1 MNNPIESRNI
11 SRREFLVLSG
21 TSAAALLS
29 GCATNPVTGR
39 SQLILLGEDEEIRLD
54 RQSAPHQF
62 SADFGAI
69 QDAALN
75 EYIGSVGHKLASLSH
90 RPGMPYSFRGVNAV
104 YANAYAFPAGSIAA
118 TRGILLNL
126 EAEAELAALLGHEI
140 GHVCYRHA
148 AARAGKSLLAAA
160 AVGTLTL
167 LIGSQYEEYEA
178 LTAGLGTIASGALLA
193 RYSRA
198 NEREAD
204 AIGLK
209 YMTAAGYPPS
219 GMIAL
224 MDVLR
229 KLSKDKP
236 GVIELMFSTHPMSE
250 ERYQTASKEAD
261 TQYKWAADFP
271 SDRERYM
278 DHTAG
283 LRAMKGAID
292 LMQRAQEAMGSNKL
306 DSAIAYLNDA
316 LRQAPDD
323 YAGLL
328 MLARCRLSR
337 KEWSEA
343 ERRAEEAKS
352 IYPGEAQVYQVAGMA
367 KVYNRRCE
375 AAYTDFKRYE
385 DMLPGNPN
393 TTYFKGLSLDCM
405 GRREPA
411 AREYMAYL
419 EEVNEG
425 EYAQHAYK
433 RLVEWGYIK

>member
-1 MNNPIESRNI
+1 M
-11 SRREFLVLSG
+11 V
-21 TSAAALLS
+21 
-29 GCATNPVTGR
+29 
-39 SQLILLGEDEEIRLD
+39 LGEDEEIRLD

-62 SADFGAI
+62 SADFGAL
-69 QDAALN
+69 QDTTLN
-75 EYIGSVGHKLASLSH
+75 EYISAVGKKLSSISH
-90 RPGMPYSFRGVNAV
+90 RPNMPYSFRGVNAV
-104 YANAYAFPAGSIAA
+104 YVNAYAFPAGSIAV

-126 EAEAELAALLGHEI
+126 ESEAELAALLGHEI

-167 LIGSQYEEYEA
+167 LVGSQYEEYEA

-193 RYSRA
+193 SYSRA

-209 YMTAAGYPPS
+209 YMTAVGYPPS

-236 GVIELMFSTHPMSE
+236 GMIELMFSTHPMSE
-250 ERYQTASKEAD
+250 ERYQTASKEAGG
-261 TQYKWAADFP
+261 QYAWAVDF
-271 SDRERYM
+271 STERERYM

-283 LRAMKGAID
+283 LRKIKGAID
-292 LMQRAQEAMGSNKL
+292 LMQRAQSEMGANKL
-306 DSAIAYLNDA
+306 DAAIGHLNDA
-316 LRQAPDD
+316 LRQAPGD
-323 YAGLL
+323 YTGLL
-328 MLARCRLSR
+328 MLARCRLAR

-352 IYPGEAQVYQVAGMA
+352 VYPGEAQVYQAAGMA

-375 AAYTDFKRYE
+375 EAYVDFQRYE
-385 DMLPGNPN
+385 SMLPGNPN

-405 GRREPA
+405 GRRESA
-411 AREYMAYL
+411 AREYIDFL
-419 EEVNEG
+419 QVVNEG
-425 EYAQHAYK
+425 EYARHAHK
-433 RLVEWGYIK
+433 RLTEWGYIK